1 MKKRKGAALIIAVL
15 LSAIVGSAAIGVSA
29 IATRQVRISD
39 TYNKGLVAFY
49 AAESGLEQGLLQY
62 KHNQNIE
69 IPEDF
74 TVKTEDVLQRNSNKT
89 YRNFL
94 NRTPMRF
101 DVTNNKGVD
110 IGYNGTSKSL
120 GQIYD
125 LQVFYKQKYYGTDTQ
140 TAGGDYNGFIDP
152 TDIQSY
158 QTDQPKTYTIRKDEA
173 ATFQLLPTN
182 ATANPA
188 TINEVHLYWR
198 WQRACTNKPRAL
210 EVKIKT
216 EQSDPLTKKKEY
228 TKIFYD
234 PRCGTISGA
243 GPSDVAKHVIAT
255 DPWVFNTGQELKA
268 SLGISALTATEF
280 TLKPVGGGNTDDY
293 IWFGFNQSGALNPS
307 SSLRTTGPNT
317 TVRSIGYFGG
327 TTREITANISRQN
340 GTVLDLFQYV
350 IYQGQ

>member
-1 MKKRKGAALIIAVL
+1 MKKKKGAALIIAIL
-15 LSAIVGSAAIGVSA
+15 LSAIVGSAAIGASA

-39 TYNKGLVAFY
+39 TYDKGLVAFY

-62 KHNQNIE
+62 KFNQNIE

-74 TVKTEDVLQRNSNKT
+74 TVDLTDSLQRKSNKT

-94 NRTPMRF
+94 NRTPMKF
-101 DVTNNKGVD
+101 DISNNKGVD
-110 IGYNGTSKSL
+110 IGYNSTSKSL
-120 GQIYD
+120 GQVYD
-125 LQVFYKQKYYGTDTQ
+125 LQVFYKQKYYGVDTQ
-140 TAGGDYNGFIDP
+140 TAGVYNGYIDP

-173 ATFQLLPTN
+173 ATFEVLPTN
-182 ATANPA
+182 ATANPP

-198 WQRACTNKPRAL
+198 WQRACSGKPRAL

-216 EQSDPLTKKKEY
+216 QQTDSLTRKNEY

-234 PRCGTISGA
+234 PRCGTIIGA

-255 DPWVFNTGQELKA
+255 DPWVFDTGQELKA

-293 IWFGFNQSGALNPS
+293 IWFGFNQTTALNPS
-307 SSLRTTGPNT
+307 ASLRTTGPNT

-327 TTREITANISRQN
+327 TTREITANLSRQN